1 MTFIFQVVALALTA
15 LILPGLK
22 INSLFSL
29 VGLVV
34 IITLVN
40 AHFWDAALFYS
51 IPDSLSLRAIST
63 LIVNGLIFFV
73 LVRVLPGIECRGL
86 FTAIIS
92 PVLFTFLTITLSHY
106 GEDVNWQSVGAFIL
120 SVVDALKGYLLG
132 DKLNVP

>member
-34 IITLVN
+34 IITFVN

-63 LIVNGLIFFV
+63 LILNGLIFFV
-73 LVRVLPGIECRGL
+73 LVRVLPGVECRGL

-92 PVLFTFLTITLSHY
+92 PVLFTFLTITLSYY
-106 GEDVNWQSVGAFIL
+106 GEDVNWQSVGSFIL
-120 SVVDALKGYLLG
+120 GIVDALKGYLLG
-132 DKLNVP
+132 DKLKIP